1 MSMQCIIY
9 PMNLLYLLRHGENVA
24 NLTKEFSCRKID
36 YSLTPR
42 GILQAQQTAAFFQTQ
57 AIDAIYAS
65 PLKRAAETAAII
77 ADTLALPVTTIE
89 ELREMDVGPLE
100 DAIDLKSAWDFHNSI
115 LQSWFEGNPEPRF
128 PQGENQH
135 DLIRRMRSALQ
146 QAVHGRD
153 GQRIL
158 IVGHGGIF
166 RCTIEALC
174 PTSDLNMVRGVATQ
188 NCAYSRLRAGM
199 VNGELQTELLSWGEH
214 GHISGAA
221 ADFTPGTPDSEE
233 IKGLGSKSG

>member
-1 MSMQCIIY
+1 
-9 PMNLLYLLRHGENVA
+9 MNLIYLLRHGENVA

-42 GILQAQQTAAFFQTQ
+42 GILQSQQTAAFFQTQ

-65 PLKRAAETAAII
+65 PLKRAVETATIVAN
-77 ADTLALPVTTIE
+77 ALMLPVTTLE
-89 ELREMDVGPLE
+89 ELREIDVGPLE
-100 DAIDLKSAWDFHNSI
+100 EATDLTAAWKFHNGI
-115 LQSWFEGNPEPRF
+115 LQAWFIGDPDARF

-158 IVGHGGIF
+158 LVGHGGIF
-166 RCTIEALC
+166 RCY
-174 PTSDLNMVRGVATQ
+174 N
-188 NCAYSRLRAGM
+188 
-199 VNGELQTELLSWGEH
+199 
-214 GHISGAA
+214 
-221 ADFTPGTPDSEE
+221 
-233 IKGLGSKSG
+233 